1 MVKGPIERRKGKRN
15 DMELEKEGEDERL
28 LLDRDQYVASYPIA
42 IIHTT

>member
-1 MVKGPIERRKGKRN
+1 MVKRAIERRKGKRN

-28 LLDRDQYVASYPIA
+28 LLDRDQYVTSYHIA